1 MYKIMNFIYQSK
13 GSRNIYEKDMYNSMW
28 KKKIWDKHSDYGPM
42 EAKDVY
48 ISPFGKACQAYAT
61 MFFENWVILS
71 AKHGFLRPNDIV
83 LENYDLAFDSKSDE
97 VINIEQLQKQMVD
110 KSLLQFDE
118 IVLLAGKK
126 HKKVV
131 TKLYPEEMIT
141 YPLEGCK
148 GIGYMLQR
156 LKEAVKEGEEI

>member
-1 MYKIMNFIYQSK
+1 M
-13 GSRNIYEKDMYNSMW
+13 E
-28 KKKIWDKHSDYGPM
+28 KKKIWDKHSNYGPM

-97 VINIEQLQKQMVD
+97 VISIEQLQKQMVD

-126 HKKVV
+126 HEKVV

-156 LKEAVKEGEEI
+156 LIEAVKEGEEI

>member
-1 MYKIMNFIYQSK
+1 MKRLCIIPC
-13 GSRNIYEKDMYNSMW
+13 G
-28 KKKIWDKHSDYGPM
+28 KKKIWDKHSNYGPM

-48 ISPFGKACQAYAT
+48 ISPFGKACQAYAS

-71 AKHGFLRPNDIV
+71 AKHGFLRPSDIV
-83 LENYDLAFDSKSDE
+83 SENYDLAFDSKSDE
-97 VINIEQLQKQMVD
+97 VISIEKLQKQMVD

-156 LKEAVKEGEEI
+156 LKEAVKEEAEI

>member
-1 MYKIMNFIYQSK
+1 MKRLCIIPC
-13 GSRNIYEKDMYNSMW
+13 G

-71 AKHGFLRPNDIV
+71 AKHGFLRPSDIV
-83 LENYDLAFDSKSDE
+83 LENYDFAFDSKSDE
-97 VINIEQLQKQMVD
+97 VISIEQLQKQMVD

>member
-1 MYKIMNFIYQSK
+1 ICIIPC
-13 GSRNIYEKDMYNSMW
+13 G

-61 MFFENWVILS
+61 MFFKNWVILS

>member
-1 MYKIMNFIYQSK
+1 MKRLCIIPC
-13 GSRNIYEKDMYNSMW
+13 G

-71 AKHGFLRPNDIV
+71 AKHGFLRPSDIV

-97 VINIEQLQKQMVD
+97 VISIEQLQKQMVD

-131 TKLYPEEMIT
+131 TKLYLEEMIT

-156 LKEAVKEGEEI
+156 LKEAVKEREEI

>member
-1 MYKIMNFIYQSK
+1 MRRLCIIPC
-13 GSRNIYEKDMYNSMW
+13 G
-28 KKKIWDKHSDYGPM
+28 KKKIWDKYPADYGPM

-83 LENYDLAFDSKSDE
+83 LENYDLAFDSKSDK
-97 VINIEQLQKQMVD
+97 VISIEQLQKQMVD

-156 LKEAVKEGEEI
+156 LKEAVKEEEEI

>member
-1 MYKIMNFIYQSK
+1 MKRLCIIPC
-13 GSRNIYEKDMYNSMW
+13 G
-28 KKKIWDKHSDYGPM
+28 KKKIWDKHSNYGPM

-48 ISPFGKACQAYAT
+48 ISPFGKACQAYAS

-83 LENYDLAFDSKSDE
+83 LKNYDLAFDSKSDE
-97 VINIEQLQKQMVD
+97 VISIEKLQKQMVD

-126 HKKVV
+126 HIKVV

-156 LKEAVKEGEEI
+156 LKEAVKEEAEI

>member
-1 MYKIMNFIYQSK
+1 MKRLCIIPC
-13 GSRNIYEKDMYNSMW
+13 G
-28 KKKIWDKHSDYGPM
+28 KKKIWDKHSNYGPM

-48 ISPFGKACQAYAT
+48 ISPFGKACQAYAS

-97 VINIEQLQKQMVD
+97 VISIEQLQKQMVD
-110 KSLLQFDE
+110 KSLLQLDE

>member
-1 MYKIMNFIYQSK
+1 MKRLCIIPC
-13 GSRNIYEKDMYNSMW
+13 G

-71 AKHGFLRPNDIV
+71 AKHGFLRPSDIV

-97 VINIEQLQKQMVD
+97 VINIEELQKQMVD

>member
-1 MYKIMNFIYQSK
+1 MKRICIIPC
-13 GSRNIYEKDMYNSMW
+13 G

-148 GIGYMLQR
+148 GIGYMLLR

>member
-1 MYKIMNFIYQSK
+1 
-13 GSRNIYEKDMYNSMW
+13 
-28 KKKIWDKHSDYGPM
+28 M

-71 AKHGFLRPNDIV
+71 AKHGFLRPSDIV

-97 VINIEQLQKQMVD
+97 VISIEQLQKQMVD

-141 YPLEGCK
+141 YPLERCK

>member
-1 MYKIMNFIYQSK
+1 MKRLCIIPC
-13 GSRNIYEKDMYNSMW
+13 G

-97 VINIEQLQKQMVD
+97 VISIEQLQKQMVD

>member
-1 MYKIMNFIYQSK
+1 MKRLCIIPC
-13 GSRNIYEKDMYNSMW
+13 G
-28 KKKIWDKHSDYGPM
+28 KKKIWDKHSNYGPM

-48 ISPFGKACQAYAT
+48 ISPFGKACQAYAS

-83 LENYDLAFDSKSDE
+83 LKNYDLAFDSKSDE
-97 VINIEQLQKQMVD
+97 VISIEQLQKQMVD

-156 LKEAVKEGEEI
+156 LKEAVKEREEI

>member
-1 MYKIMNFIYQSK
+1 MKRLCIIPC
-13 GSRNIYEKDMYNSMW
+13 G
-28 KKKIWDKHSDYGPM
+28 KKKIWDKHSNYGPM

-71 AKHGFLRPNDIV
+71 AKHGFLRPSDIV

-97 VINIEQLQKQMVD
+97 VISIEQLQKQMVD

-156 LKEAVKEGEEI
+156 LKEAVKEEAEV

>member
-1 MYKIMNFIYQSK
+1 MKRLCIIPC
-13 GSRNIYEKDMYNSMW
+13 G
-28 KKKIWDKHSDYGPM
+28 KKKIWDKYSDYGPM

-48 ISPFGKACQAYAT
+48 ISPFVKACQAYAT

-97 VINIEQLQKQMVD
+97 IISMEQLKQQMIEKD
-110 KSLLQFDE
+110 LLQFDE

-131 TKLYPEEMIT
+131 KQLYPEEIIT
-141 YPLEGCK
+141 YPLAGCK

-156 LKEAVKEGEEI
+156 LKGAVREGKEL

>member
-1 MYKIMNFIYQSK
+1 MKRLCIIPC
-13 GSRNIYEKDMYNSMW
+13 G
-28 KKKIWDKHSDYGPM
+28 KKKIWDKHSNYGPM

-48 ISPFGKACQAYAT
+48 ISPFGKACQAYTT

-97 VINIEQLQKQMVD
+97 VISIEQLQKQMVD

-156 LKEAVKEGEEI
+156 LIEAVKEGEEI

>member
-1 MYKIMNFIYQSK
+1 MKRLCIIPC
-13 GSRNIYEKDMYNSMW
+13 G

-71 AKHGFLRPNDIV
+71 AKHGFLRPSDIV

-97 VINIEQLQKQMVD
+97 VISIEQLQKQMVD

-141 YPLEGCK
+141 YPLERCK

>member
-1 MYKIMNFIYQSK
+1 MKRLCIIPC
-13 GSRNIYEKDMYNSMW
+13 G
-28 KKKIWDKHSDYGPM
+28 KKKIWDKHSNYGPM

-48 ISPFGKACQAYAT
+48 ISPFGKACQAYAS

-83 LENYDLAFDSKSDE
+83 LKNYDLAFDSKSDE
-97 VINIEQLQKQMVD
+97 VISIEKLQKQMVD

-126 HKKVV
+126 QKKVV

-156 LKEAVKEGEEI
+156 LKEAVKEEAEI

>member
-1 MYKIMNFIYQSK
+1 MYILAHS
-13 GSRNIYEKDMYNSMW
+13 EKRVRRMQL
-28 KKKIWDKHSDYGPM
+28 
-42 EAKDVY
+42 
-48 ISPFGKACQAYAT
+48 C
-61 MFFENWVILS
+61 FFENWVILS

-97 VINIEQLQKQMVD
+97 IISMEQLKQQMIE
-110 KSLLQFDE
+110 KELLQFDE

-131 TKLYPEEMIT
+131 TQLYQEEIIK
-141 YPLEGCK
+141 YPLAGCK

-156 LKEAVKEGEEI
+156 LKGAVGEGKEL

>member
-1 MYKIMNFIYQSK
+1 MKRLCIIPC
-13 GSRNIYEKDMYNSMW
+13 G
-28 KKKIWDKHSDYGPM
+28 KKKIWDKHSNYGPM

-97 VINIEQLQKQMVD
+97 VISIEQLQKQMVD

-126 HKKVV
+126 HEKVV

-156 LKEAVKEGEEI
+156 LIEAVKEGEEI

>member
-1 MYKIMNFIYQSK
+1 MKRLCIIPC
-13 GSRNIYEKDMYNSMW
+13 G

-71 AKHGFLRPNDIV
+71 AKHGFLRPSDIV

-97 VINIEQLQKQMVD
+97 VISIEQLQKQMVD

-156 LKEAVKEGEEI
+156 LKEAVKEREEI

>member
-1 MYKIMNFIYQSK
+1 MKRICIIPC
-13 GSRNIYEKDMYNSMW
+13 G

-118 IVLLAGKK
+118 IVLLAGEK

>member
-1 MYKIMNFIYQSK
+1 MKRLCIIPC
-13 GSRNIYEKDMYNSMW
+13 G

-71 AKHGFLRPNDIV
+71 AKHGFLRPSDIV

-97 VINIEQLQKQMVD
+97 VISIEQLQKQMVD

-148 GIGYMLQR
+148 GIEYMLQR
-156 LKEAVKEGEEI
+156 LKEAVKEREEI

>member
-1 MYKIMNFIYQSK
+1 MKRLCIIPC
-13 GSRNIYEKDMYNSMW
+13 G
-28 KKKIWDKHSDYGPM
+28 KKKIWDKYSNYGPM

-83 LENYDLAFDSKSDE
+83 LENYDIAFDSKSDE
-97 VINIEQLQKQMVD
+97 VISIEQLQKQMVD

-156 LKEAVKEGEEI
+156 LKEAVKEEAEI